1 MKFFQNLNPKNE
13 KNKQPGKFIGSQIN
27 LVKMSN
33 GDLRVINEECNCQN
47 VNEVQCNENESEMK
61 C

>member
-1 MKFFQNLNPKNE
+1 MKFFRNLNPKNKK
-13 KNKQPGKFIGSQIN
+13 KNTTQKFFRSQIN
-27 LVKMSN
+27 LVKISN

-47 VNEVQCNENESEMK
+47 VNEVKLNENESEVK